1 MLERFKNFKYLMK
14 NTFNTSRSSGEFLL
28 RETDFGKVHVDSD
41 IIRRFVERMKIR
53 GVQEIRNVI
62 IDRPTAVLPLQI
74 KFNLIIGQNY
84 SAPTVGANL
93 RDAIKLELKNMFEI
107 TDALFD
113 IRVTHISQDLPEKKK
128 RRVR

>member
-113 IRVTHISQDLPEKKK
+113 IRVTNIRQDLPEKKK